1 MWNGRPR
8 PFGGCGL
15 SLLASSLCWWP
26 AENAGRE
33 YTMKRAKLKD
43 NTEEREAHTGKAAQ
57 ALWAK
62 PRKAQNG

>member
-1 MWNGRPR
+1 
-8 PFGGCGL
+8 
-15 SLLASSLCWWP
+15 
-26 AENAGRE
+26 
-33 YTMKRAKLKD
+33 MKRAKLKD